1 MNTAQGGGRVGSNAY
16 LWEERATL
24 SDWRDDDARSSTVE
38 HRRAAHISDISILLG
53 LAQTYQCW
61 QHDKFTRYILFKHN
75 TIER

>member
-24 SDWRDDDARSSTVE
+24 SDWRDDDARYSTVE
-38 HRRAAHISDISILLG
+38 HKRAAHISDTSILLG
-53 LAQTYQCW
+53 RAQTCQCW
-61 QHDKFTRYILFKHN
+61 QHGNFTRYILFKHN

>member
-16 LWEERATL
+16 LWEERATV
-24 SDWRDDDARSSTVE
+24 SDWRDDDARYSTVE
-38 HRRAAHISDISILLG
+38 HKRAAHISDTSILLG